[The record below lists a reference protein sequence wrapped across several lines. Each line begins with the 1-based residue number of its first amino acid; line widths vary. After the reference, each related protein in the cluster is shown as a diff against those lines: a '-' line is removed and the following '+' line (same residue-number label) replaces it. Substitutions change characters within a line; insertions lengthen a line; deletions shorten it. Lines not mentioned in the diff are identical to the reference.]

1 MMNEFSR
8 KVTRLA
14 DYDYTQ
20 AGGYF
25 ITMVAFQRERL
36 FGEVV
41 DGSMTLNDL
50 GRIVEDCW
58 EEIPMHFPQVT
69 VDAFVV
75 MPNHVHGILFIHE
88 DVIGAR
94 VLAGATHGRGRSE
107 ISLVGATHGGG
118 RGEIYLAPTRSTRP
132 QGYAR
137 GSLGAI
143 VANFKAAVT
152 RRAGRELNSGNIWQ
166 RNFYE
171 HILRNQT
178 DYEQKSGYIIQNP
191 EDWEGEEDF

>member
-1 MMNEFSR
+1 MNEFSR

-36 FGEVV
+36 FSEVV

-94 VLAGATHGRGRSE
+94 VLAGATHGGGRGE
-107 ISLVGATHGGG
+107 ITLVGATHASPLHDVKPYPHG
-118 RGEIYLAPTRSTRP
+118 PKP
-132 QGYAR
+132 

-143 VANFKAAVT
+143 IGSFKSAVT
-152 RRAGRELNSGNIWQ
+152 KRAGRELNSGNIWQ

-171 HILRNQT
+171 HILRNQA
-178 DYEQKSGYIIQNP
+178 DYEQKAGYIIANP